1 MNRYRYIEEGIWN
14 GEKASHLHLLDNKP
28 LIGTTTAGKVL
39 SKEGLTWWASG
50 CSVKTLG
57 WIDPKI
63 KKNGVQVGTVPIKD
77 RVEAARLMQEIIKT
91 LTPREYLQLLDNAYK
106 AHSVK
111 LDSSASDGTN
121 LHALAEDWINSYMQG
136 NDYEPETDCN
146 ESIKK
151 FAEWARK
158 NVKKFLFSERYVYSE
173 RLWTGGIIDCLLIDN
188 EDRVCLLD
196 FKSASAIYPSQKIQT
211 AGYSIQLEENG
222 AFDENGNLI
231 LEPTKVDYY
240 AIWSFGMDMV
250 EPVKEFRCGKLKEAF
265 EHEVA
270 LYKVIHVD
278 FKE

>member
-1 MNRYRYIEEGIWN
+1 
-14 GEKASHLHLLDNKP
+14 
-28 LIGTTTAGKVL
+28 
-39 SKEGLTWWASG
+39 
-50 CSVKTLG
+50 
-57 WIDPKI
+57 
-63 KKNGVQVGTVPIKD
+63 
-77 RVEAARLMQEIIKT
+77 
-91 LTPREYLQLLDNAYK
+91 
-106 AHSVK
+106 
-111 LDSSASDGTN
+111 
-121 LHALAEDWINSYMQG
+121 MQG
-136 NDYEPETDCN
+136 NDYEPEN

-158 NVKKFLFSERYVYSE
+158 NVKQFLFSERYVYSE
-173 RLWTGGIIDCLLIDN
+173 RLWVGGIIDCLLIDN

-231 LEPTKVDYY
+231 LEPIKVDYY

-270 LYKVIHVD
+270 LNKIINIE
-278 FKE
+278 FKQ